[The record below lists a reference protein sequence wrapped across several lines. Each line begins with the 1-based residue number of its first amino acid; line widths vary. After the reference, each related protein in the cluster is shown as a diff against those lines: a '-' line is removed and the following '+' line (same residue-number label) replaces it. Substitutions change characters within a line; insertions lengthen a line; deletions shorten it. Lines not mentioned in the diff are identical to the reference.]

1 MNGLPLTQE
10 IFHIGAGEAAPAAGA
25 DRLGVKAWNLARMA
39 SAGLRV
45 PPAFV
50 LTTDWYKAWRNA
62 SGALPALGDA
72 LVEHMRW
79 LEQRTGSSFGGRRR
93 PLLVSVRSGAP
104 VSMPGMLETLLNIG
118 LCDATTEGLL
128 RTTGNPRL
136 VWDSYRRLV
145 RSYAEVV
152 HAAAADSFDELTAQ
166 QLAAEGVASPSELDF
181 HALRALTQE
190 SLKLFRA
197 VTGQEFPQNPQD
209 QLQGAVLAILRS
221 WDSDKA
227 VTFRRLNGIPEDL
240 GTAVVVQAM
249 VFGNSGG
256 TSGSGVA
263 FTRDPATGE
272 KRLYVDFQFN
282 SQGEDVV
289 SGRHAL
295 GDLDLFEC
303 CMPALAAEVQEVGGV
318 LEAEFG
324 DMQEFEFTIEEGVLY
339 LLQTRSGK
347 RTPWAAVVVAVEQVR
362 EGLIGPA
369 HALERLKGLDPE
381 AVGRYHLALRPGET
395 PLAHALSA
403 SPGVASGCIALSV
416 AAAQA
421 LQRAGRP
428 AILVRAEMATQD
440 LAGIALANGVLSVR
454 GGRTSHAAVVAR
466 QMDKVCLVGCNSLHV
481 EAERGY
487 LQFAGGEVLAEGEL
501 ITLDGDSGE
510 IWRGEYETLIE
521 RPEAWLADLRQWL
534 DGPS

>member
-1 MNGLPLTQE
+1 MSDLPLIQQ
-10 IFHIGAGEAAPAAGA
+10 IFHIGAGEAAPAVGA
-25 DRLGVKAWNLARMA
+25 DRLGVKAWNLAGMA
-39 SAGLRV
+39 AAGLRV
-45 PPAFV
+45 PAAFV
-50 LTTDWYKAWRNA
+50 LTTDWYQAWHQA
-62 SGALPALGDA
+62 GGALPTLGGA
-72 LVEHMRW
+72 LVDHMRW
-79 LEQRTGSSFGGRRR
+79 LEQRSGSSFGGHRR

-118 LCDATTEGLL
+118 LCDATTAGML

-145 RSYAEVV
+145 ESYAEVV
-152 HAAAADSFDELTAQ
+152 HAAPAGRFDDLTARH
-166 QLAAEGVASPSELDF
+166 LAAAGVAAPAELDF
-181 HALRALTQE
+181 HALRALTRE
-190 SLKLFRA
+190 SLELFRA
-197 VTGQEFPQNPQD
+197 VTGQEFPQSPQD

-221 WDSDKA
+221 WDSGKA
-227 VTFRRLNGIPEDL
+227 ATFRRLNDIPEGL
-240 GTAVVVQAM
+240 GTAVAVQAM

-263 FTRDPATGE
+263 FSRDPATGE

-282 SQGEDVV
+282 SQGEDLVC
-289 SGRHAL
+289 GRHAL
-295 GDLDLFEC
+295 GDLDLFER
-303 CMPALAAEVQEVGGV
+303 CMPTLAAEVQEAATV
-318 LEAEFG
+318 LEAAFG

-362 EGLIGPA
+362 EGLIDPVR
-369 HALERLKGLDPE
+369 ALERLAGLDLE
-381 AVGRYHLALRPGET
+381 AVGRLHLALRPGDM
-395 PLAHALSA
+395 PLARALPA
-403 SPGVASGCIALSV
+403 GPGVASGCIALSL

-421 LQRAGRP
+421 LHQAGRSV
-428 AILVRAEMATQD
+428 ILVRTEMATQD

-454 GGRTSHAAVVAR
+454 GGRTAHAAVVAR

-487 LQFAGGEVLAEGEL
+487 LQFASGEVLAEGDL

-510 IWRGEYETLIE
+510 VWRGEYETLNE
-521 RPEAWLADLRQWL
+521 RPEAWLAELRRWR